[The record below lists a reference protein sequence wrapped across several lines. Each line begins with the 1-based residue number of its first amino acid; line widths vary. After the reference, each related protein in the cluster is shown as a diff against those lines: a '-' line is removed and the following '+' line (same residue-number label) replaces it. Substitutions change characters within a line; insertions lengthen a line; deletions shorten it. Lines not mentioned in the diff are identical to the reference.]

1 MCHRASESTPPPG
14 RSPTASDVR
23 GLPCTCRLCALLGRL
38 SRRAERVAP
47 GGHRDA
53 PSRHRGPRER
63 SAAPMGA
70 RRTTYRSAWLATPRA
85 VLARHLPR
93 ERSGERRSPYQSIVD
108 NPIRF
113 LFVLA
118 QFSRS
123 RALHRG
129 PNELMTT
136 KNGGHP
142 SDRPPHHPCRSRKI
156 KKQSVVDPPHHV
168 PDQSFSHRKTPSEHS
183 STRWPCK
190 AQWQLRSESA
200 NTFPG
205 EPRPTPPR
213 KQCRKSPPKCKK
225 KSLVTCYFPGTP
237 RLRNRAGTAPTGLRP
252 DHDSL
257 SRCD

>member
-23 GLPCTCRLCALLGRL
+23 GLPCTCRLCALLGQL

-108 NPIRF
+108 NPTLF

-123 RALHRG
+123 RAPHRG
-129 PNELMTT
+129 PNKLVTT

-156 KKQSVVDPPHHV
+156 KNQSVVDPTQHV
-168 PDQSFSHRKTPSEHS
+168 PDQSFSHRKTPSGHS
-183 STRWPCK
+183 SARWPCK

-205 EPRPTPPR
+205 EPARPHPGSSAGNHPR
-213 KQCRKSPPKCKK
+213 NARTKA
-225 KSLVTCYFPGTP
+225 L
-237 RLRNRAGTAPTGLRP
+237 
-252 DHDSL
+252 
-257 SRCD
+257 